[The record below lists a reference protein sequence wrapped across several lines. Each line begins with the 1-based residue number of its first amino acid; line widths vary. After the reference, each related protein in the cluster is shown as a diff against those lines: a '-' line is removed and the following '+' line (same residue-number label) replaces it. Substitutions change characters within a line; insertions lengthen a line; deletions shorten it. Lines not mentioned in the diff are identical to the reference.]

1 MPNLLLHFFFVIE
14 FRLQFRDNWCSILIG
29 WEWLL
34 ITSEFEKNLQ
44 SCQPW
49 TPDFVPIF
57 AELLCKAKKVLIS
70 MQINPIKIHNISDIW
85 KCWLFVLHLVNENVE
100 TLNNVKRSGT
110 NCWMLLDIFHFQAVW
125 FMPVLSPNPISLITP
140 TKKPI
145 CLMCLLSCLLER

>member
-57 AELLCKAKKVLIS
+57 AELLCAKKVLIS
-70 MQINPIKIHNISDIW
+70 MQINPIKNTQYKRYM

-110 NCWMLLDIFHFQAVW
+110 NCWLLLDIFHFKAVGLCL
-125 FMPVLSPNPISLITP
+125 FCLLTLSALLPL